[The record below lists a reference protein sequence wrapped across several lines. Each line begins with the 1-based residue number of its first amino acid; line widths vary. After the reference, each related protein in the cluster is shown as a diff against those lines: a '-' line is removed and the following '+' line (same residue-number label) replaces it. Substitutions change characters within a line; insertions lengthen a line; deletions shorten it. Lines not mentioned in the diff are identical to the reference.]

1 MDKMTGYDEI
11 MEVERELADQ
21 SHRIVF
27 GTAPERQCRRA
38 VNPEREYPRNIVKDK
53 RYETRETN

>member
-27 GTAPERQCRRA
+27 GTAPERPCRRA
-38 VNPEREYPRNIVKDK
+38 VNPEREYTRNIVKDK

>member
-38 VNPEREYPRNIVKDK
+38 VNPKHTYPRNIVKNE
-53 RYETRETN
+53 RYETRKTN